1 MNKSQHKGYPIMQ
14 DVLYFIMLR
23 ILTKRRSF
31 SFNEEENSKGS
42 DVENFTFAL
51 AMFSEIQWRR
61 KRGWIIS
68 CPAESQAVSWW
79 VCGWVRF
86 GCLLFQT
93 LLQTINFHNEWVMF
107 HPTFLHPPHKP
118 PVLGPGSLYDH
129 HHHRQPHQGH
139 LPWMMA

>member
-1 MNKSQHKGYPIMQ
+1 MQ

-23 ILTKRRSF
+23 VLTKRRSF

-68 CPAESQAVSWW
+68 CPMSAAGESV
-79 VCGWVRF
+79 G
-86 GCLLFQT
+86 GCVGGF
-93 LLQTINFHNEWVMF
+93 
-107 HPTFLHPPHKP
+107 
-118 PVLGPGSLYDH
+118 VLDACFSKLYF
-129 HHHRQPHQGH
+129 RQLISTTNG
-139 LPWMMA
+139 

>member
-14 DVLYFIMLR
+14 DVLYFIMPR
-23 ILTKRRSF
+23 VLTKRRSF

-79 VCGWVRF
+79 VYVGGF
-86 GCLLFQT
+86 
-93 LLQTINFHNEWVMF
+93 
-107 HPTFLHPPHKP
+107 
-118 PVLGPGSLYDH
+118 VLDACFSKLYF
-129 HHHRQPHQGH
+129 RQLISTTNG
-139 LPWMMA
+139 